1 MWASIYLGGQAPQT
15 QSYVSGHNFAC
26 LYWDL
31 IGMGPQYSQF
41 VFLIVAIVIT
51 ILNIKERYFT
61 RRTTVSYVTRSLS
74 DLDFPM
80 YFSLSP
86 EPGYNTTVLRRGS
99 LRYGFFEMSKYLKKK
114 QGLKT
119 SSCEWLVFKWSLRSF
134 VVIVFTVDVIDP
146 PHHQQKSFIL
156 WKSFWPL

>member
-1 MWASIYLGGQAPQT
+1 
-15 QSYVSGHNFAC
+15 
-26 LYWDL
+26 
-31 IGMGPQYSQF
+31 MGPQYSQF

-86 EPGYNTTVLRRGS
+86 EPGYNTTQLRRGS
-99 LRYGFFEMSKYLKKK
+99 LRDGFFDVSKYLKKNK
-114 QGLKT
+114 
-119 SSCEWLVFKWSLRSF
+119 V
-134 VVIVFTVDVIDP
+134 
-146 PHHQQKSFIL
+146 
-156 WKSFWPL
+156 